1 MINDHIIL
9 QKHLIYFKKTFYIV
23 HNLKNK
29 SEKSL
34 TFLKEFSFREW

>member
-1 MINDHIIL
+1 MTNNYIIL

-29 SEKSL
+29 NESSPPKPSIQ
-34 TFLKEFSFREW
+34 THPY